1 MPFFSVCIKACRQF
15 VQFIYRENIGLL
27 MQQRYIFDG
36 KITHNSIC
44 QIKSLLLPRGIW
56 PAHRITF
63 SMLAVVF
70 FGAFVARIYFPKPY
84 KNIHYKI
91 QSISWHKK
99 GNGTLLVN
107 GDRKEWGCWGFW
119 QHWGNSVTYQDIPR
133 ADGNLSEMYK
143 YRKFRILDL
152 SYSISLLKDRTSD
165 CFFFFF

>member
-1 MPFFSVCIKACRQF
+1 
-15 VQFIYRENIGLL
+15 
-27 MQQRYIFDG
+27 MQQRCIFDG
-36 KITHNSIC
+36 KITHNSMC

-70 FGAFVARIYFPKPY
+70 FGAFVAQVYFPKPY
-84 KNIHYKI
+84 KNIHDKI

-119 QHWGNSVTYQDIPR
+119 QHWGIRSAQLHTKIHPELMAVYVWDVQIQEVQNSWSELFNQLAQGQD
-133 ADGNLSEMYK
+133 
-143 YRKFRILDL
+143 FRLG
-152 SYSISLLKDRTSD
+152 
-165 CFFFFF
+165 FFKKKKIKIT